1 MTIKSKRSSIASP
14 ANNRRSLVFSVKQL
28 IDEYIYRIDL
38 EADYQREKV
47 WTKANQEDLLD
58 SIVNDIDIPKLYLA
72 RVKNNKQ
79 YDFECIDGKQRLLTL
94 WSYFDPRDDEASPAL
109 VVFGKKYNYKQ
120 LKEKH
125 PNIAKQIEDYQLNF
139 IVYDQA
145 NLTDEFVRLI
155 FRRLQLGIRLNS
167 GEVLN
172 SHTGAMRDFVFKE
185 IGKDGP
191 FFRNTNLSDK
201 RYSRQFTLAQ
211 ICVNSFNLKING
223 EYGRARLSDIEYFFE
238 EHSKIAK
245 DDENFERI
253 RKVLEILDKDFGER
267 AKNISSR
274 AAAVSAYLFVEA
286 LYSNKNVS
294 LSLQFAEFYVK
305 LLDEI
310 KKNME
315 LLSRYE
321 KPENSIIM
329 EEFQRYIVQ
338 ASVEPYS
345 IKRRHEFLI
354 KAFSCFRNSKTK
366 GTIIGSA

>member
-1 MTIKSKRSSIASP
+1 MTKTIKQSP
-14 ANNRRSLVFSVKQL
+14 TVSPTNNRTSLVLSVKKL
-28 IDEYIYRIDL
+28 IDDYIYRIDL

-72 RVKNNKQ
+72 QVKNNKQ

-94 WSYFDPRDDEASPAL
+94 WNFFDPRDDEASPVL
-109 VVFGKKYNYKQ
+109 GVFGKQYTYQQ
-120 LKEKH
+120 LKRQH
-125 PNIAKQIEDYQLNF
+125 PNIAKQIENYTLNF

-145 NLTDEFVRLI
+145 SLTEEFMRLI

-167 GEVLN
+167 GEMLN
-172 SHTGAMRDFVFKE
+172 SQTGAMRDFIFKE
-185 IGKDGP
+185 IGKEGP
-191 FFRNTNLSDK
+191 FFRNTNLSEK

-211 ICVNSFNLKING
+211 ICINSFKFNTIG

-238 EHSKIAK
+238 EHSKTAK
-245 DDENFERI
+245 DNENFKRI
-253 RKVLEILDKDFGER
+253 RRVLEIMDEDFGER

-274 AAAVSAYLFVEA
+274 AAAVSAYLFVES
-286 LYSNKNVS
+286 LYSSKKVP
-294 LSLQFAEFYVK
+294 LVPQFAEFYVK

-310 KKNME
+310 KMNME
-315 LLSRYE
+315 QLSRYE
-321 KPENSIIM
+321 KPENSTIM

-354 KAFSCFRNSKTK
+354 KAFSCFRNSTAK
-366 GTIIGSA
+366 GRIIGL